1 MVQHVGP
8 GMAFRSL
15 ESCSLCG
22 GSGKVIKEKDR
33 CKKCKGRKTMESRKP
48 LELYI
53 PPGSMKDDKVV
64 LKGEADQTPGQ
75 DPGDIIFKLVEIPHK
90 TFHRVGSDLYALFE
104 VSLSEALT
112 GFDRTV
118 LIHLDGHGIKLT
130 FPRFDGDV
138 LRPSQALKVSGEGM
152 PIKGKD
158 TKGDLYLTSNIIF
171 PENGWLKTPDA
182 RQQLKTLLPD
192 NVVPKT
198 ANTEREVEYEL
209 YDDTANASDK
219 LDSEDSD
226 SEHTNPTCVP
236 Q

>member
-1 MVQHVGP
+1 
-8 GMAFRSL
+8 MAFRSL
-15 ESCSLCG
+15 EPCSSCD

-33 CKKCKGRKTMESRKP
+33 CKKCNGRKTMESRKP

-53 PPGSMKDDKVV
+53 PPGSMKDDKIV
-64 LKGEADQTPGQ
+64 LEGEADQIPGQ

-90 TFHRVGSDLYALFE
+90 TFNRIGSDLYALFE

-112 GFDRTV
+112 GFDRVV

-130 FPRFDGDV
+130 FPKYEGDV
-138 LRPSQALKVSGEGM
+138 LRPSQALKVPGEGM

-158 TKGDLYLTSNIIF
+158 TKGDLYLTSNILF
-171 PENGWLKTPDA
+171 PENGWLKTPA
-182 RQQLKTLLPD
+182 MRQQLKMLLFN
-192 NVVPKT
+192 NVPPKL

-209 YDDTANASDK
+209 YDDTESASDRV
-219 LDSEDSD
+219 DGEDSD
-226 SEHTNPTCVP
+226 ARHTNPTCVP